1 MSAKVLIVTGG
12 SRGIGAAVSRRAAA
26 DGWDVVVNYAG
37 NAAGAE
43 ETAAAVRGAGRR
55 AITVQGDMSQEADIQ
70 RLFETA
76 ERELGPI
83 AGVVCNAGITG
94 KITRV
99 EDMSVEA
106 MRGVIDLNVIGVM
119 IANREAVRRMST
131 KRGGAGGAIVNLS
144 SIAPRV
150 GSPNEFVHY
159 AASKGAVDAWTLGL
173 SREVAGEG
181 IRVNAVAPGMIDT
194 DIHATAGAPDRAQRL
209 GATVPIGRA
218 GTADEVAEAVVWL
231 LSDAARYCIGT
242 VLSVN
247 GGR

>member
-1 MSAKVLIVTGG
+1 MAGKVLIVTGG
-12 SRGIGAAVSRRAAA
+12 SRGIGAAVCRQAAA
-26 DGWDVVVNYAG
+26 AGWDVAVNYAG
-37 NAAGAE
+37 NAEAAE
-43 ETAAAVRGAGRR
+43 KTAAAVKAAGRR
-55 AITVQGDMSQEADIQ
+55 AITVQGDMAKEADIL

-83 AGVVCNAGITG
+83 DGVVCNAGITG

-99 EDMSVEA
+99 EDMTVAA
-106 MRGVIDLNVIGVM
+106 MREVVDLNVIGLM
-119 IANREAVRRMST
+119 IGNREAVRRMST
-131 KRGGAGGAIVNLS
+131 RRGGKGGAIVNLS

-173 SREVAGEG
+173 GREVAGEG
-181 IRVNAVAPGMIDT
+181 VRVNAVAPGMIDT

-218 GTADEVAEAVVWL
+218 GTADEIAEAVVWL
-231 LSDAARYCIGT
+231 LSDAARYCVGT

>member
-12 SRGIGAAVSRRAAA
+12 SRGIGAAVCRRAAA
-26 DGWDVVVNYAG
+26 DGWDVAVNYSG
-37 NAAGAE
+37 NAEAAE
-43 ETAAAVRGAGRR
+43 TSAAAVRKAGCR
-55 AITVQGDMSQEADIQ
+55 AITVQGDMAQEADIV

-76 ERELGPI
+76 ERELGAI
-83 AGVVCNAGITG
+83 TGVVCNAGITG

-106 MRGVIDLNVIGVM
+106 MRGVIDLNVLGVM

-181 IRVNAVAPGMIDT
+181 VRVNAVAPGMIDT

>member
-43 ETAAAVRGAGRR
+43 KTAAAVREAGRR
-55 AITVQGDMSQEADIQ
+55 AIIVQGDMSQEADIR

-76 ERELGPI
+76 ERELGPV

-209 GATVPIGRA
+209 GATVPIGRS
-218 GTADEVAEAVVWL
+218 GTAYEVAEAVVWL

>member
-1 MSAKVLIVTGG
+1 MSGKVLIVTGG
-12 SRGIGAAVSRRAAA
+12 SRGIGAAVCRRAAA
-26 DGWDVVVNYAG
+26 DGWDVAVNYAG
-37 NAAGAE
+37 NAEAAE
-43 ETAAAVRGAGRR
+43 STAKAVRDAGRR
-55 AITVQGDMSQEADIQ
+55 AITVQGDMAEEPDIL

-83 AGVVCNAGITG
+83 GGLIANAGITG
-94 KITRV
+94 SITRV
-99 EDMSVEA
+99 EDMTTDA
-106 MRGVIDLNVIGVM
+106 MRAVVGLNVIGLM
-119 IANREAVRRMST
+119 IANREAVRRLST
-131 KRGGAGGAIVNLS
+131 KRGGQGGPIVNLS

-173 SREVAGEG
+173 GREVAGEG

-218 GTADEVAEAVVWL
+218 GTAKEVAEAIVWL
-231 LSDAARYCIGT
+231 LSDAARYCVGT
-242 VLSVN
+242 VLNVN

>member
-1 MSAKVLIVTGG
+1 MSKILIVTGG
-12 SRGIGAAVSRRAAA
+12 SRGIGSAVCRRAAA
-26 DGWDVVVNYAG
+26 DGWDVAVNYAG
-37 NAAGAE
+37 NAEAAE
-43 ETAAAVRGAGRR
+43 NTAAAVRAAGRR
-55 AITVQGDMSQEADIQ
+55 AITVQGDMAREDDIV

-76 ERELGPI
+76 ERELG
-83 AGVVCNAGITG
+83 AVDGVVCNAGITG

-99 EDMSVEA
+99 EDMSAEA
-106 MRGVIDLNVIGVM
+106 MREVMNLNVIGLM

-131 KRGGAGGAIVNLS
+131 KRGGKGGAVVNLS
-144 SIAPRV
+144 SIAPRI

-159 AASKGAVDAWTLGL
+159 AASKGAVDAWTTGLG
-173 SREVAGEG
+173 REVAGEG

-194 DIHATAGAPDRAQRL
+194 DIHATAGVPDRAQRL
-209 GATVPIGRA
+209 GATVPIGRP

-231 LSDAARYCIGT
+231 LSDAARYCVAT